1 MLTNENYH
9 QDRTCISASGLKLIS
24 KSPLHYWDRYINPA
38 YQDATTP
45 AMAFGSLVHTL
56 MLEPDTFNERYAI
69 SPDVNKTTKEGK
81 AAYTAFTEANEGKE
95 FISSKDYALATSMIK
110 KAKSNPIVTD
120 LLDLSE
126 KEAMHTFE
134 IMGVQ
139 CKMKA
144 DAINIFDGCIIDIKT
159 CTDASPTEFGRSAY
173 NLNYLLQAAFYL
185 DGYYL
190 ATGTNLKRFIFIAM
204 EKTAPYITAVY
215 ELTAEQLDLGRTKY
229 LAALQTYKNCLAI
242 GNWEAYGD
250 EIQPL
255 QLPNWAK

>member
-38 YQDATTP
+38 YQDATTA

-56 MLEPDTFNERYAI
+56 MLEPHTINERYAI

-81 AAYTAFTEANEGKE
+81 AAYTAFAEANEGKE
-95 FISSKDYALATSMIK
+95 FISSKDFATATAMIEQ
-110 KAKSNPIVTD
+110 AKLNPTITD

-126 KEAMHTFE
+126 KEAMYTFE
-134 IMGVQ
+134 VLGVP

-159 CTDASPTEFGRSAY
+159 CTDASPTEFGRSAF
-173 NLNYLLQAAFYL
+173 NLNYLLQAAFYI
-185 DGYYL
+185 DGHYF
-190 ATGTNLKRFIFIAM
+190 ATGNNLNRFIFIAM
-204 EKTAPYITAVY
+204 EKTAPFITAVY
-215 ELTAEQLDLGRTKY
+215 ELTPEQIEMGRQQY
-229 LAALQTYKNCLAI
+229 LAALQTYKNCLAS
-242 GNWEAYGD
+242 GNWEAYGHN
-250 EIQPL
+250 IQFL